1 MLIRLESVCPW
12 PVSLEA
18 SVGKAVLFFFFLK
31 STPVEKRGPR
41 AWGKDGRTN

>member
-18 SVGKAVLFFFFLK
+18 SVGKAVLFFFFEVY
-31 STPVEKRGPR
+31 PCGEE
-41 AWGKDGRTN
+41 RTQGLGERWPN